1 MKNQYL
7 PRSVLMALLACP
19 LTGISLA
26 QPAPTSSLNVKG
38 TIGVPGCTVSAPDDG
53 IYDFGRIAAS
63 LVKPGNAT
71 TALTPI
77 TRTWTVTCD
86 AQTYLSFSVVD
97 NRAAT
102 ASTAAATNF
111 GLGNVN
117 GTGKIGFYTVAL
129 QKPTVDG
136 VASFTYASIGTS
148 ISGAATTL
156 LGSNTRHGWATSNQQ
171 KEGKTFTA
179 DLAVTP
185 TLAGSS
191 AMGGAITDSV
201 PLDGSLTLNFA
212 FGL

>member
-1 MKNQYL
+1 M
-7 PRSVLMALLACP
+7 LMALLAFQVP
-19 LTGISLA
+19 GVSLA
-26 QPAPTSSLNVKG
+26 QSAPTSSLTVKG
-38 TIGVPGCTVSAPDDG
+38 SIGVPGCTVNAPDDG

-71 TALTPI
+71 TTLTPI

-86 AQTYLSFSVVD
+86 AQTYLSFSVID

-102 ASTAAATNF
+102 ASSVSPVNF
-111 GLGNVN
+111 GLGSVHSS
-117 GTGKIGFYTVAL
+117 GKIGFYTVAL

-136 VASFTYASIGTS
+136 VASTTYASTGAS
-148 ISGAATTL
+148 ISSAATTL
-156 LGSNTRHGWATSNQQ
+156 LGTNTKHGWAMGNAQ

-179 DLAVTP
+179 DLTVTP
-185 TLAGSS
+185 TLAGSTV
-191 AMGGAITDSV
+191 MGGAITDSV